1 MLKPRMLVMKLWI
14 TEHVDEDGAAIG
26 PYIKA
31 ESIAQANRIAI
42 QYGLMVLG
50 EIQELQ
56 HDDSQQKRIV
66 H

>member
-1 MLKPRMLVMKLWI
+1 MLNMTRLWI
-14 TEHVDEDGAAIG
+14 TEHVNEDGAAIG

-31 ESIAQANRIAI
+31 ETVAEANRIAI
-42 QYGLMVLG
+42 QYGLLVLG

-56 HDDSQQKRIV
+56 HDIQLEERKV

>member
-1 MLKPRMLVMKLWI
+1 MKLWI
-14 TEHVDEDGAAIG
+14 TEFIDTIDGSSIG

-31 ESIAQANRIAI
+31 DTVAQANRIAI
-42 QYGLMVLG
+42 QYGLLVLG

-56 HDDSQQKRIV
+56 HDEPIQKRMI

>member
-1 MLKPRMLVMKLWI
+1 MKLWI
-14 TEHVDEDGAAIG
+14 TEHVNEDGAAIG

-31 ESIAQANRIAI
+31 DTVAEANRIAI
-42 QYGLMVLG
+42 QYGLLVLG

-56 HDDSQQKRIV
+56 HEVQLKKRTV

>member
-1 MLKPRMLVMKLWI
+1 MTRLWI
-14 TEHVDEDGAAIG
+14 TEHVNEDGAAIG

-31 ESIAQANRIAI
+31 ETVAEANRIAI
-42 QYGLMVLG
+42 QYGLLVLG

-56 HDDSQQKRIV
+56 HDIQLEKRTV

>member
-1 MLKPRMLVMKLWI
+1 MTKLWI
-14 TEHVDEDGAAIG
+14 TEFVNEEGIGLG

-31 ESIAQANRIAI
+31 ETVGEANRIAI
-42 QYGLMVLG
+42 QYGLLVLG

-56 HDDSQQKRIV
+56 HEVKLEKRVV

>member
-1 MLKPRMLVMKLWI
+1 MLAMNKLWI
-14 TEHVDEDGAAIG
+14 TEYIDAHEGIAIG

-31 ESIAQANRIAI
+31 DTIVQASRIAI
-42 QYGLMVLG
+42 QYGLLVLG

-56 HDDSQQKRIV
+56 HEEQEIKKIV

>member
-1 MLKPRMLVMKLWI
+1 METMKLWI
-14 TEHVDEDGAAIG
+14 TEHVNEDGAAIG

-31 ESIAQANRIAI
+31 ETVGEANRIAI
-42 QYGLMVLG
+42 QYGLLVLG

-56 HDDSQQKRIV
+56 HEVKLEKKTV

>member
-1 MLKPRMLVMKLWI
+1 MTRLWI
-14 TEHVDEDGAAIG
+14 TEHVNEEGSAIG

-31 ESIAQANRIAI
+31 DTIAQANRIAI

-56 HDDSQQKRIV
+56 HDDSQQKRIL

>member
-1 MLKPRMLVMKLWI
+1 MTRLWI
-14 TEHVDEDGAAIG
+14 TEHVNEDGAAIG

-31 ESIAQANRIAI
+31 DTVAEANRIAI
-42 QYGLMVLG
+42 QYGLLVLG

-56 HDDSQQKRIV
+56 HDIQLEKRKV

>member
-1 MLKPRMLVMKLWI
+1 MKLWI
-14 TEHVDEDGAAIG
+14 TEYVDMDNRTSLG

-31 ESIAQANRIAI
+31 ETVGEANRIAI
-42 QYGLMVLG
+42 QYGLLVLG

-56 HDDSQQKRIV
+56 HEVKLEKKTV

>member
-1 MLKPRMLVMKLWI
+1 MQTTIMTRLWI
-14 TEHVDEDGAAIG
+14 TEHVNEDGAAIG

-42 QYGLMVLG
+42 QYGLLVLG

-56 HDDSQQKRIV
+56 HDSLNKERIV

>member
-1 MLKPRMLVMKLWI
+1 MQKMQIMTRLWI
-14 TEHVDEDGAAIG
+14 TEHVNEEGSAIG

-31 ESIAQANRIAI
+31 DTIAQANRIAI
-42 QYGLMVLG
+42 QYGLLVLG

-56 HDDSQQKRIV
+56 HDTQLEKRIV

>member
-1 MLKPRMLVMKLWI
+1 MLNMTRLWI
-14 TEHVDEDGAAIG
+14 TEHVNEDGAAIG

-31 ESIAQANRIAI
+31 DTIAQANRIAI
-42 QYGLMVLG
+42 QYGLLVLG

-56 HDDSQQKRIV
+56 HEDIKTKRTV

>member
-1 MLKPRMLVMKLWI
+1 MKLWI
-14 TEHVDEDGAAIG
+14 TEHVNEDGAAIG

-31 ESIAQANRIAI
+31 ETVAEANRIAI
-42 QYGLMVLG
+42 QYGLLVLG

-56 HDDSQQKRIV
+56 HEVKLEKKTV

>member
-1 MLKPRMLVMKLWI
+1 METMKLWI
-14 TEHVDEDGAAIG
+14 TEYVDMDDRASIG

-31 ESIAQANRIAI
+31 ETVGEANRIAI
-42 QYGLMVLG
+42 QYGLLVLG

-56 HDDSQQKRIV
+56 HEVKLEKRVV